1 MNSRAT
7 RFANWNYRPFPRKQG
22 FGVADASLWLTTAKK
37 PKEKTSMSE
46 FQEPVDQ
53 TITTTETP
61 RWVGLAVGIL
71 GAVSLLGLG
80 VGWSAL
86 SHTNSIEQSTQA
98 TLKQSTDALG
108 QRLAKEDEINQQ
120 LQSDLKVVTDKL
132 NLTQAQLIA
141 ARKQNKATSVAVD
154 KKLTG
159 LESSVNTQLATKA
172 SADDVTK
179 LNGDV
184 SGVKSD
190 LDATKNNLQMA
201 RSDMGTLIARNHDEI
216 DQLRRLGQRD
226 YLEFTLTRKAG
237 AERVGSVQVELK
249 DTNTKKN
256 QFTINVLADDRSFEK
271 KNRSV
276 NEPIFFYTGGSHAAL
291 ELVVNKVTKT
301 TASGYLS
308 APKAAGTAAASAS
321 SGQ

>member
-1 MNSRAT
+1 
-7 RFANWNYRPFPRKQG
+7 
-22 FGVADASLWLTTAKK
+22 
-37 PKEKTSMSE
+37 MSD
-46 FQEPVDQ
+46 FQEPAYQ
-53 TITTTETP
+53 ATTTTGTP
-61 RWVGLAVGIL
+61 RWVGLAVGVL
-71 GAVSLLGLG
+71 GAISVLGLG
-80 VGWSAL
+80 FGAVAL
-86 SHTNSIEQSTQA
+86 SHTNALEQNTQA
-98 TLKQSTDALG
+98 AVKQATEPLA

-132 NLTQAQLIA
+132 QLTQAQLQA
-141 ARKQNKATSVAVD
+141 ARKQTKNSSANVD

-159 LESSVNTQLATKA
+159 LESSMNAKLDSKA
-172 SADDVTK
+172 STDDLNK

-184 SGVKSD
+184 NGVRND
-190 LDATKNNLQMA
+190 LANTNNNLQMA
-201 RSDMGTLIARNHDEI
+201 RSEMGTLIARNHDEI
-216 DQLRRLGQRD
+216 DQLRRMGQRD
-226 YLEFTLTRKAG
+226 YFEFTLTRKAG

-256 QFTINVLADDRSFEK
+256 QYTVNVLADDKSFEK

-308 APKAAGTAAASAS
+308 VPKAAGATSASATN